1 MRCRID
7 TLTFL
12 YLFAAAVCIAAN
24 GFFVLAEFALV
35 KVRASRIEELSRS
48 GNARALVARDL
59 VDQLDGYLATT
70 QLGIT
75 VASLGLGWVGEPAFS
90 GLIERMIGR
99 PTGLSPGV
107 SHSISAVLAFLII
120 TFLHILL
127 GELAPKSLAIRRPEA
142 STLWIAQPMR
152 WVYRV
157 FYLPMLLLNGASN
170 LVLKMIGLSDD
181 SDEASHSAQEI
192 RLLLSTVETSK
203 GFTLNRLLML
213 ENIFELGR
221 QTVRDA
227 MIQWANV
234 KTVSLADSLEELME
248 TVREHSYSRWPV
260 VDRTSPVPTGYLLV
274 RDIAAHP
281 PGDVNWIELIRPLRQ
296 VAPTDNL
303 EMVMQRLQRDG
314 ANMAVVVEN
323 DLPVGLIA
331 LEDILEE
338 IVGRIEDEFPRLPK
352 VYLKDALAAGNVI
365 LEMTAQTPEG
375 AVRELASVIPHES
388 VPSFSQLCELAET
401 HPASDIVDVANGV
414 AIPYLRCPGVKRSI
428 IVIGRSVAGIRLRP
442 ERESLTHLF
451 FFVVTPTER
460 PHAQNFFVEGM
471 TTIARSEVVRE
482 RLLDAET
489 PVEIFEIIAAAD
501 PALTG

>member
-1 MRCRID
+1 MGFQTIA
-7 TLTFL
+7 
-12 YLFAAAVCIAAN
+12 YLLAAVLCIIAN

-48 GNARALVARDL
+48 GNRRAVVAREL
-59 VDQLDGYLATT
+59 VDQLDSYLAAT

-90 GLIERMIGR
+90 DLIERLIGH
-99 PTGLSPGV
+99 PTQFSPGV

-142 STLWIAQPMR
+142 STLWISQPMR
-152 WVYRV
+152 WAYRL
-157 FYLPMLLLNGASN
+157 FYVPMLVLNGASN
-170 LVLKMIGLSDD
+170 LVLKLIGLDGD
-181 SDEASHSAQEI
+181 SKEASHSAQEI

-227 MIQWANV
+227 MIRWPNV
-234 KTVSLADSLEELME
+234 KTVFLSDSLEELLE

-260 VDRTSPVPTGYLLV
+260 VDPLNPVPTGYLLV
-274 RDIAAHP
+274 RDLTAQA
-281 PGDVNWIELIRPLRQ
+281 GSDMSWVELIRPLRR
-296 VAPTDNL
+296 VAPTENL
-303 EMVMQRLQRDG
+303 EAVMQRLQKDG

-323 DLPVGLIA
+323 DVPVGLIA

-352 VYLKDALAAGNVI
+352 VYLKDALAAGNVL
-365 LEMTAQTPEG
+365 LEMKAETLEE
-375 AVRELASVIPHES
+375 AVRELASSIPPES
-388 VPSFSQLCELAET
+388 VPSFSQLCDLAGT
-401 HPASDIVDVANGV
+401 HLASDVVDAANGV
-414 AIPYLRCPGVKRSI
+414 AIPHLRCPGAKRPI
-428 IVIGRSVAGIRLRP
+428 IVIGRSTEGIRLRP
-442 ERESLTHLF
+442 EVETPTHLF
-451 FFVVTPTER
+451 FFVVTPAER
-460 PHAQNFFVEGM
+460 PHAQSFFVEGM
-471 TTIARSEVVRE
+471 TTIARSEVIRG
-482 RLLDAET
+482 RLLIAET
-489 PVEIFEIIAAAD
+489 PVQVFEIIAAAD

>member
-1 MRCRID
+1 MDFPTIG
-7 TLTFL
+7 
-12 YLFAAAVCIAAN
+12 YLLAALFCIAAN

-35 KVRASRIEELSRS
+35 KVRASRIEELSRL
-48 GNARALVARDL
+48 GNARAVVAREL
-59 VDQLDGYLATT
+59 VDQLDSYLATT

-75 VASLGLGWVGEPAFS
+75 IASLGLGWVGEPAFA
-90 GLIERMIGR
+90 GLIERWIGH
-99 PTGLSPGV
+99 PTGWSPGV
-107 SHSISAVLAFLII
+107 SHSISAAVAFLVI

-152 WVYRV
+152 WAYRL
-157 FYLPMLLLNGASN
+157 FYIPMLALNGASS
-170 LVLKMIGLSDD
+170 LMLRLIGLNDD
-181 SDEASHSAQEI
+181 SREGSHSAQEI
-192 RLLLSTVETSK
+192 RLLLTTVETSK

-227 MIQWANV
+227 MIRWPNV
-234 KTVSLADSLEELME
+234 KTVSLSDSPEELLE

-260 VDRTSPVPTGYLLV
+260 VDPGSPVPTGYLLV
-274 RDIAAHP
+274 RDLAAHS
-281 PGDVNWIELIRPLRQ
+281 PGDGHWVELIRPLRR

-303 EMVMQRLQRDG
+303 EAVMQRLQRDG
-314 ANMAVVVEN
+314 ANMAIVADN

-352 VYLKDALAAGNVI
+352 VYLKDALAAGNVL
-365 LEMTAQTPEG
+365 LEMTARTPAE
-375 AVRELASVIPHES
+375 AVRELASAIPPGS
-388 VPSFSQLCELAET
+388 VPSFSQLCDLAES
-401 HPASDIVDVANGV
+401 HLPRDVVDVGNGV
-414 AIPYLRCPGVKRSI
+414 AIPFLRCPGIKRPI
-428 IVIGRSVAGIRLRP
+428 IVIGRSPDGIPLQGDAGTP
-442 ERESLTHLF
+442 VQLF
-451 FFVVTPTER
+451 FFVVTPAER

-471 TTIARSEVVRE
+471 TTIARSEVIRE
-482 RLLDAET
+482 RLLNAET
-489 PVEIFEIIAAAD
+489 PVEVFEIIAAAD

>member
-1 MRCRID
+1 MGSETIV
-7 TLTFL
+7 
-12 YLFAAAVCIAAN
+12 YLIAAAFCIAAN

-35 KVRASRIEELSRS
+35 KVRASRIEELSRA
-48 GNARALVARDL
+48 GDARALIARDL

-75 VASLGLGWVGEPAFS
+75 VASLGLGWVGEPAFA
-90 GLIERMIGR
+90 GLIERLIGH
-99 PTGLSPGV
+99 PTGWSPGV
-107 SHSISAVLAFLII
+107 SHSISAALAFLII

-152 WVYRV
+152 WVHRV
-157 FYLPMLLLNGASN
+157 FYIPMLALNGASN
-170 LVLKMIGLSDD
+170 LVLRMIGLTED

-227 MIQWANV
+227 MIQWPAV
-234 KTVSLADSLEELME
+234 KTVSLSDSLEELLE
-248 TVREHSYSRWPV
+248 IVREHAYSRWPV
-260 VDRTSPVPTGYLLV
+260 VDRMSPVPTGYLLV
-274 RDIAAHP
+274 RDLAAHP
-281 PGDVNWIELIRPLRQ
+281 SAEVNWVELIRPLRR

-303 EMVMQRLQRDG
+303 EVVMQRLQRDG

-323 DLPVGLIA
+323 DAPVGLIA

-352 VYLKDALAAGNVI
+352 VYLKDALAAGNVV
-365 LEMTAQTPEG
+365 LEMKARTPQE
-375 AVRELASVIPHES
+375 AVQELAAAIPPES
-388 VPSFSQLCELAET
+388 VPSFSQLCDLAGS
-401 HPASDIVDVANGV
+401 HLASDVVDVANGV

-428 IVIGRSVAGIRLRP
+428 IVIGRSIDGIPQRGEP
-442 ERESLTHLF
+442 QSLAHLF
-451 FFVVTPTER
+451 FLVVTPTER
-460 PHAQNFFVEGM
+460 PHAQNFFVGGM
-471 TTIARSEVVRE
+471 TNIARSEVVRE

-489 PVEIFEIIAAAD
+489 PVEVFEIIAAAD
-501 PALTG
+501 TALTG